1 MNQNVIFA
9 IGFLAQILFSARQ
22 LTQWISSERAG
33 KILSPLLFWQLSI
46 FASFLLIV
54 YGILRNDLAIIMGQ
68 VITYGVY
75 IRNLYYFG
83 FWNKIPRLVRILAYT
98 FPVLAANILLMGQ
111 THNFQTVLTNS
122 DISRTLMV
130 WGVIGQ
136 VVFTF
141 RFIYQWYY
149 SEKRKHSILPMGFW
163 LISLTGSLMVLSY
176 AIVRKDPV
184 LFIGQLFG
192 LVVYSRNIIIG
203 LRQKNTISDEDHAS
217 NQHR

>member
-98 FPVLAANILLMGQ
+98 FPVLAATILLMGQ

-130 WGVIGQ
+130 WGVISQ
-136 VVFTF
+136 IVFTF

-149 SEKRKHSILPMGFW
+149 SEKRKQSILPMGFW

-176 AIVRKDPV
+176 AIVRRDPV
-184 LFIGQLFG
+184 LFIGQAFG

-203 LRQKNTISDEDHAS
+203 LRQKNSIQDEDHAS
-217 NQHR
+217 KQHR